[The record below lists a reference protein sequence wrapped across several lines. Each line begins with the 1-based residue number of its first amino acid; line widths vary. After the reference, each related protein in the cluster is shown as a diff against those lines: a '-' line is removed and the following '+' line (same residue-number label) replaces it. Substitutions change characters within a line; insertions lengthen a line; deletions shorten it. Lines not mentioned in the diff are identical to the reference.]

1 MRVLSLLSSRVAS
14 RLGSVSGTLLTT
26 QIGDSHGHNQIQF
39 ENKCDTLNVHE
50 SALVSKLVMRPTRI
64 IYIENDPALRSIL
77 GGMLSS
83 LKDLELLASF
93 TSGREVIDRSLIRK
107 ADVALIDF
115 ALDQNGLNGIELG
128 IALRNINEYI
138 GVVIYSQYSVRPM
151 VSRVPKSMRAG
162 WSFFNKSA
170 EMDTKDYAE
179 VLRATASG
187 KGNWE
192 EVLEDIQRSQDSEVS
207 VFFSLTPRQR
217 SIMSLSVQSK
227 SPQEIAVQLGLS
239 YSYVRK
245 ELSRAYAVLL
255 PNAVKG
261 EDLKTAA
268 VLKYLELMRLS

>member
-1 MRVLSLLSSRVAS
+1 MNEVFLLPK
-14 RLGSVSGTLLTT
+14 
-26 QIGDSHGHNQIQF
+26 
-39 ENKCDTLNVHE
+39 ENRCDTP
-50 SALVSKLVMRPTRI
+50 SSCFTSLVPDLDMRPVRLL
-64 IYIENDPALRSIL
+64 YIENDPALRNIL
-77 GGMLSS
+77 GKMLS
-83 LKDLELLASF
+83 ASSDIDF
-93 TSGREVIDRSLIRK
+93 LGSYSGADEVLDRALIRR

-138 GVVIYSQYSVRPM
+138 GIVIYSQYSVRPM
-151 VSRVPKSMRAG
+151 VNRVPKSMRAG

-170 EMDTKDYAE
+170 DMEIRDYASI
-179 VLRATASG
+179 LRATASG

-192 EVLEDIQRSQDSEVS
+192 EVLAEDGESKETEVS

-227 SPQEIAVQLGLS
+227 SPQDIASQLGLS

-255 PNAVKG
+255 PNAKEG
-261 EDLKTAA
+261 DDLKTAA
-268 VLKYLELMRLS
+268 VLKYIELMRIS